1 MAAVRFG
8 LVVPAEFPDRL
19 GAQSLLADASRAIR
33 RAEGHFESIWVVDHL
48 QAGTVNRLE
57 AFTLLTY
64 LAALHPEFTVG
75 HTVLCQSFRNPA
87 LVAKMGATLQLLTG
101 GRFILGLGAGGDE
114 EDYRA
119 YGYDFPSARVRVD
132 QLEEAITIIKALW
145 NEPVA
150 TFNGEHYR
158 VDQAVC
164 EPRPNPVPRLMV
176 GAFRPRM
183 LHLAAKHADWWNVS
197 STGPSSYARMAT
209 EMERACRGVG
219 RDPSTLRRTW
229 VGGVACA
236 ATAQAAEQ
244 LGGSRFTQDDSD
256 YSFVGTPAEV
266 VAQMQ
271 LFIDLGV
278 EYFMLDIAGFPNLE
292 ALELLITEVLP
303 AING

>member
-33 RAEGHFESIWVVDHL
+33 RAEGHFESFWVVDHL

-132 QLEEAITIIKALW
+132 QLEEAITIINALW

-197 STGPSSYARMAT
+197 STGPGSYARMAT
-209 EMERACRGVG
+209 EMERSCREVG

-229 VGGVACA
+229 GGGVACA

-256 YSFVGTPAEV
+256 
-266 VAQMQ
+266 
-271 LFIDLGV
+271 
-278 EYFMLDIAGFPNLE
+278 
-292 ALELLITEVLP
+292 
-303 AING
+303 